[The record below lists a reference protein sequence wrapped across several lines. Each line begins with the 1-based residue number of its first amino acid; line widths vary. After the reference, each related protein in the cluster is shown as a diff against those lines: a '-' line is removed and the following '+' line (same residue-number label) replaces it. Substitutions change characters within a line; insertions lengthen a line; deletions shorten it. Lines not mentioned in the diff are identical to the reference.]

1 MDAKNVDIDDH
12 ASWPEAIESYFISL
26 LYEEAKKG
34 LQTTTL
40 DKKRW
45 LKIEKDIFNSFGKR
59 YKMPQL
65 KYKFN
70 RLRKAHRGFSHLLE
84 QTGMGWDPQTN
95 TVTASD
101 EVRDTYLKKYPNSKR
116 FRKKGLQHYK
126 MLGEIFNNT
135 TTTGGMSYASTQLP
149 PSSVKERQQEHHFV
163 GTGAHVDIGFEFDG
177 DNYGEEEEVTG
188 VRYRATSAPPDSPKP
203 KEKKNK
209 GANSA
214 FDQVMEELAKSFCAK
229 TEASLTWSETM
240 RKYYES
246 REKRISEETS
256 NVANSYNVED
266 CQNILDGIP
275 DLDNKIYLKAL
286 HEFVATL
293 EWRGIFMRMNEE
305 RQHAYLDSLLE

>member
-12 ASWPEAIESYFISL
+12 ASWPEAIESHYIGL

-40 DKKRW
+40 DKKGW
-45 LKIEKDIFNSFGKR
+45 LKIENDIFNSFGKR

-65 KYKFN
+65 KSKFN
-70 RLRKAHRGFSHLLE
+70 RLRKAHREFSHLLE
-84 QTGMGWDPQTN
+84 QTGMGWDTQTK

-101 EVRDTYLKKYPNSKR
+101 EVCDTYLKKYPNAKR
-116 FRKKGLQHYK
+116 FRKKGLQHYE

-135 TTTGGMSYASTQLP
+135 TATGGMSYASTQLP
-149 PSSVKERQQEHHFV
+149 PSSVEERQQERHFV
-163 GTGAHVDIGFEFDG
+163 GTGAHVDIDLEFDG

-188 VRYRATSAPPDSPKP
+188 VRRRATSAPPDAPKP

-209 GANSA
+209 GASSA
-214 FDQVMEELAKSFCAK
+214 FDQVMGELAKSISAK
-229 TEASLTWSETM
+229 TEASLTRSETM

-256 NVANSYNVED
+256 KVTNSYNVED
-266 CQNILDGIP
+266 CQSILDSIP

-286 HEFVATL
+286 HEFVATP

-305 RQHAYLDSLLE
+305 RRRAYLDSLLE

>member
-1 MDAKNVDIDDH
+1 MDAKNVDIDNH
-12 ASWPEAIESYFISL
+12 ASWPEAIESHYIGL

-34 LQTTTL
+34 LQTTAL
-40 DKKRW
+40 DTKGW
-45 LKIEKDIFNSFGKR
+45 LKIENDIFNSFGKR
-59 YKMPQL
+59 YKTPQL
-65 KYKFN
+65 KSKFN
-70 RLRKAHRGFSHLLE
+70 RLRKTHREFSHLLE
-84 QTGMGWDPQTN
+84 QIGMGWDPQTN

-101 EVRDTYLKKYPNSKR
+101 EVWDTYLKKYPNAKR
-116 FRKKGLQHYK
+116 FRKKRLQHYE

-135 TTTGGMSYASTQLP
+135 TATG
-149 PSSVKERQQEHHFV
+149 
-163 GTGAHVDIGFEFDG
+163 GAHVDIDLEFDG

-188 VRYRATSAPPDSPKP
+188 VRRRATSAPPDAPKP

-214 FDQVMEELAKSFCAK
+214 FDQVMGELAKSISAK
-229 TEASLTWSETM
+229 TETSLTRSETM

-256 NVANSYNVED
+256 NVTNSYNVED
-266 CQNILDGIP
+266 CQSILDGIP

-286 HEFVATL
+286 HEFVATP

-305 RQHAYLDSLLE
+305 RRRAYLDSLLE